1 MSLYDDEDLGAPLP
15 EVAKGWSTGIKMM
28 QSHLQAKKLT
38 PTSMGPPKSGFKDP
52 ITKHRTFSAP
62 VLAPVIDLKSKKHIV
77 DDPLTKSESRV
88 CYPTIYYT
96 YTQSPLI
103 KSKFYKKRGATFF
116 YDVTLKL
123 GPLDFTQYRSKS
135 SSF

>member
-62 VLAPVIDLKSKKHIV
+62 VLAPVIDLKSKKHVI
-77 DDPLTKSESRV
+77 DDPLTKSDRV
-88 CYPTIYYT
+88 CYPTTNFTHY
-96 YTQSPLI
+96 
-103 KSKFYKKRGATFF
+103 
-116 YDVTLKL
+116 LKL
-123 GPLDFTQYRSKS
+123 QTSTQIRIKLLMYLLT
-135 SSF
+135 

>member
-28 QSHLQAKKLT
+28 QSHLQAKKLA

-88 CYPTIYYT
+88 CYPTT
-96 YTQSPLI
+96 YLHICT
-103 KSKFYKKRGATFF
+103 Y
-116 YDVTLKL
+116 LKL
-123 GPLDFTQYRSKS
+123 QS
-135 SSF
+135 SAQLIITLLMYLVTREIS